1 MPICSPFRAPGSF
14 PKGAGYPRAAALT
27 TRLPVTGGAV
37 LRLSDNTALAWPRG
51 RVCHDNR
58 PVNAEEELSTVVTE
72 GSVPGRLRSP
82 TAIATE
88 VLLLRPHGVEESAA
102 TSGTNGLWPMFVMVV
117 TEPAEPV
124 THSVS
129 PLVRLL
135 DGAERTSE
143 VSAVA
148 VEPVWSVLD
157 PSSALLTLTVRAAFP
172 VAADMTIL
180 LPAAPV
186 LDLLEVV
193 ARGATIGVTT
203 RDRADRLRGR
213 VDVGTA
219 LRDVV
224 LLHCLPSPASADL
237 ASALRTAREG

>member
-1 MPICSPFRAPGSF
+1 M
-14 PKGAGYPRAAALT
+14 
-27 TRLPVTGGAV
+27 V
-37 LRLSDNTALAWPRG
+37 LRLSDKTGFAWPR
-51 RVCHDNR
+51 RRCRTDNR
-58 PVNAEEELSTVVTE
+58 PVSTEEELNTVVTE
-72 GSVPGRLRSP
+72 RSVPGRLGSP
-82 TAIATE
+82 TAVATE
-88 VLLLRPHGVEESAA
+88 VLLLRPQGVEEPA
-102 TSGTNGLWPMFVMVV
+102 TPSGTSGLWPMFVMVV

-135 DGAERTSE
+135 DRAGRTSE

-193 ARGATIGVTT
+193 AEGATIGVTT

-213 VDVGTA
+213 VDVGA
-219 LRDVV
+219 VLRDVV
-224 LLHCLPSPASADL
+224 LLNCLPSPTSADL
-237 ASALRTAREG
+237 ATALRAAREG